1 MMMSALY
8 NMFYWI
14 FIMLTHWNNS
24 PWVDM
29 LLHCDKLFWFRTNRS
44 YTCGNI
50 DCISSVRVSRLV
62 LSAVDQEFEP
72 GLDQTK
78 DYEIDICCI
87 SAKHTALRS
96 MNKDWLVRNQNNLSQ
111 WSNMSTHGLLFQWM
125 QSILPHV

>member
-1 MMMSALY
+1 MQNEQFFSYIISRTLVTPFSEMMMMSALY

-14 FIMLTHWNNS
+14 FIMLT
-24 PWVDM
+24 
-29 LLHCDKLFWFRTNRS
+29 
-44 YTCGNI
+44 
-50 DCISSVRVSRLV
+50 RVSRLV

-96 MNKDWLVRNQNNLSQ
+96 MNKDWLVRNQNNWIDHL
-111 WSNMSTHGLLFQWM
+111 T
-125 QSILPHV
+125 

>member
-1 MMMSALY
+1 MGPFRLTASGQCLK
-8 NMFYWI
+8 I
-14 FIMLTHWNNS
+14 FGKSFINILNRLRLEFS
-24 PWVDM
+24 G
-29 LLHCDKLFWFRTNRS
+29 RS

-111 WSNMSTHGLLFQWM
+111 WSNMSTHGLLFQ
-125 QSILPHV
+125 